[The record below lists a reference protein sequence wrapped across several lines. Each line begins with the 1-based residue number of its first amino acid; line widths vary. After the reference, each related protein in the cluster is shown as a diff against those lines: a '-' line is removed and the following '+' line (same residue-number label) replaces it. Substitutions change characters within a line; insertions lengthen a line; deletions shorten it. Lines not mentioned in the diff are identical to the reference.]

1 VWLPQ
6 PEWSAFRQASYGHGE
21 LIVFNATHTKWE
33 WHQNPDL
40 EPTVADEAWIIKGQD
55 TVGGSV
61 TSEPVLRAAAQ

>member
-1 VWLPQ
+1 M
-6 PEWSAFRQASYGHGE
+6 
-21 LIVFNATHTKWE
+21 FNATHTKWE